1 MDLHLKRRKSKLIV
15 LYMLYIMHLFPF
27 TSHLRGMARAPH
39 VKQEYDNAEDG
50 KVYSNKSFS

>member
-1 MDLHLKRRKSKLIV
+1 
-15 LYMLYIMHLFPF
+15 MHLLPF
-27 TSHLRGMARAPH
+27 TSHLRAPH

>member
-1 MDLHLKRRKSKLIV
+1 MIV

-39 VKQEYDNAEDG
+39 VKQEYYNAEEG
-50 KVYSNKSFS
+50 KVYSKNSFSRISNI